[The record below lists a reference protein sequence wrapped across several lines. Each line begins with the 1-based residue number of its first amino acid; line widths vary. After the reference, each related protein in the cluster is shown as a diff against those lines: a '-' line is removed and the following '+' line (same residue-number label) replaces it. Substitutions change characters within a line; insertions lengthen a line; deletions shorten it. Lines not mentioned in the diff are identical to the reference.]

1 MEQGERRQRVEKVWK
16 GEGWTKRRRKG
27 EGDEGEEEGW
37 GARRRR
43 GRGWGSEGERVW
55 QRGGGGVMEGVGK
68 MRRKR
73 EGRGD
78 TEEG

>member
-37 GARRRR
+37 GARRRE
-43 GRGWGSEGERVW
+43 RGWGRER
-55 QRGGGGVMEGVGK
+55 
-68 MRRKR
+68 
-73 EGRGD
+73 
-78 TEEG
+78 EE

>member
-1 MEQGERRQRVEKVWK
+1 MEQGERTQRVEKVWK

-43 GRGWGSEGERVW
+43 ERGWGRERG
-55 QRGGGGVMEGVGK
+55 RGGGGVREGVAQ
-68 MRRKR
+68 RRR
-73 EGRGD
+73 WSDGGCGENEE
-78 TEEG
+78 EEGG